1 MLPSVPPAKQFC
13 SAASIVTAATPT
25 SNTNEHKSS
34 PELRLYNY
42 EKKKKKKGQ
51 VWKTSW
57 PIVMEDGL
65 WIRRSEFKALHPNVS
80 MHILHTVL

>member
-42 EKKKKKKGQ
+42 EKKKWDKCGNFMANSNGRWALDKE
-51 VWKTSW
+51 VW
-57 PIVMEDGL
+57 V
-65 WIRRSEFKALHPNVS
+65 
-80 MHILHTVL
+80 

>member
-42 EKKKKKKGQ
+42 EKKNG
-51 VWKTSW
+51 TS
-57 PIVMEDGL
+57 VEDFMANSHGRWTL
-65 WIRRSEFKALHPNVS
+65 DKEVG
-80 MHILHTVL
+80 V

>member
-42 EKKKKKKGQ
+42 EKKKKKKNG
-51 VWKTSW
+51 TS
-57 PIVMEDGL
+57 VEDFMANSHGRWTL
-65 WIRRSEFKALHPNVS
+65 DKEVG
-80 MHILHTVL
+80 V

>member
-65 WIRRSEFKALHPNVS
+65 WKRRSEFKALHPNVS

>member
-13 SAASIVTAATPT
+13 SAASILTAATPT

-42 EKKKKKKGQ
+42 EKKKKNG
-51 VWKTSW
+51 TS
-57 PIVMEDGL
+57 VEDYMANSNGR
-65 WIRRSEFKALHPNVS
+65 WALDKEV
-80 MHILHTVL
+80 

>member
-42 EKKKKKKGQ
+42 EKKKKKKKKWDKCGRLHGQ
-51 VWKTSW
+51 
-57 PIVMEDGL
+57 
-65 WIRRSEFKALHPNVS
+65 
-80 MHILHTVL
+80 

>member
-42 EKKKKKKGQ
+42 EKKKKNGTSVEDFMANSNGRWTLDKE
-51 VWKTSW
+51 VW
-57 PIVMEDGL
+57 V
-65 WIRRSEFKALHPNVS
+65 
-80 MHILHTVL
+80 

>member
-1 MLPSVPPAKQFC
+1 MKKKKKKKGKRVEDYIAKKKRKKKFTRTQ
-13 SAASIVTAATPT
+13 A
-25 SNTNEHKSS
+25 EKKKK
-34 PELRLYNY
+34 
-42 EKKKKKKGQ
+42 KKKKKKGQ

>member
-42 EKKKKKKGQ
+42 GKKKNGTSVEDFIANSNGRWALYKE
-51 VWKTSW
+51 VW
-57 PIVMEDGL
+57 V
-65 WIRRSEFKALHPNVS
+65 
-80 MHILHTVL
+80 

>member
-42 EKKKKKKGQ
+42 GKKKKIG
-51 VWKTSW
+51 TS
-57 PIVMEDGL
+57 VEDFMANSNGR
-65 WIRRSEFKALHPNVS
+65 WALDKEV
-80 MHILHTVL
+80 

>member
-42 EKKKKKKGQ
+42 KKKKNG
-51 VWKTSW
+51 T
-57 PIVMEDGL
+57 EDGL
-65 WIRRSEFKALHPNVS
+65 WIRRSGFKALHPNVS

>member
-42 EKKKKKKGQ
+42 GKKKNGTS
-51 VWKTSW
+51 VETSW

-65 WIRRSEFKALHPNVS
+65 WIRRSGFKALQPNVS

>member
-42 EKKKKKKGQ
+42 EKKKKNG
-51 VWKTSW
+51 TS
-57 PIVMEDGL
+57 VEDFMANSHGR
-65 WIRRSEFKALHPNVS
+65 WALDKEV
-80 MHILHTVL
+80 

>member
-34 PELRLYNY
+34 SELRLYNY
-42 EKKKKKKGQ
+42 EKKKKNG
-51 VWKTSW
+51 TS
-57 PIVMEDGL
+57 VEDFMANSNGR
-65 WIRRSEFKALHPNVS
+65 WALDKEV
-80 MHILHTVL
+80 

>member
-42 EKKKKKKGQ
+42 EKKKMGQ

-65 WIRRSEFKALHPNVS
+65 WIRGSGFKAKALHPNVS

>member
-42 EKKKKKKGQ
+42 EKKKKG
-51 VWKTSW
+51 TS
-57 PIVMEDGL
+57 VEDFMANSNGR
-65 WIRRSEFKALHPNVS
+65 WALDKEV
-80 MHILHTVL
+80 

>member
-42 EKKKKKKGQ
+42 EKKKKKNGTSVEDFMANSNGRWTLDKE
-51 VWKTSW
+51 VW
-57 PIVMEDGL
+57 V
-65 WIRRSEFKALHPNVS
+65 
-80 MHILHTVL
+80 

>member
-42 EKKKKKKGQ
+42 GKKKIG
-51 VWKTSW
+51 TS
-57 PIVMEDGL
+57 VEDFMANSNGR
-65 WIRRSEFKALHPNVS
+65 WALDKEV
-80 MHILHTVL
+80 

>member
-25 SNTNEHKSS
+25 SNTNEHKTS

-42 EKKKKKKGQ
+42 EKKKKWDKCGRLHGQ
-51 VWKTSW
+51 
-57 PIVMEDGL
+57 
-65 WIRRSEFKALHPNVS
+65 
-80 MHILHTVL
+80 

>member
-34 PELRLYNY
+34 PELKLYNY
-42 EKKKKKKGQ
+42 EKKKKNGTSVEDCMANSHGRWALDKE
-51 VWKTSW
+51 VW
-57 PIVMEDGL
+57 V
-65 WIRRSEFKALHPNVS
+65 
-80 MHILHTVL
+80 

>member
-13 SAASIVTAATPT
+13 STASIVTAATPT

-42 EKKKKKKGQ
+42 EKKKKNG
-51 VWKTSW
+51 TS
-57 PIVMEDGL
+57 VEDFMANSHGRWTL
-65 WIRRSEFKALHPNVS
+65 DKEVG
-80 MHILHTVL
+80 V

>member
-42 EKKKKKKGQ
+42 EKKKKMGQ

-57 PIVMEDGL
+57 PRVMEDGL
-65 WIRRSEFKALHPNVS
+65 WIRRSGFKALHPNVS

>member
-42 EKKKKKKGQ
+42 GKKKMGQ

-65 WIRRSEFKALHPNVS
+65 WIRRSGFKALQPNVS

>member
-13 SAASIVTAATPT
+13 STASIVTAATPT

-42 EKKKKKKGQ
+42 EKKKNE
-51 VWKTSW
+51 TS
-57 PIVMEDGL
+57 VEDFMANSNGR
-65 WIRRSEFKALHPNVS
+65 WALDKEV
-80 MHILHTVL
+80 

>member
-42 EKKKKKKGQ
+42 EEKKNG
-51 VWKTSW
+51 TS
-57 PIVMEDGL
+57 VEDFMANSNGR
-65 WIRRSEFKALHPNVS
+65 WALDKEV
-80 MHILHTVL
+80 

>member
-42 EKKKKKKGQ
+42 EKKKKKKG
-51 VWKTSW
+51 TS
-57 PIVMEDGL
+57 VEDFMANSNGR
-65 WIRRSEFKALHPNVS
+65 WALDKEV
-80 MHILHTVL
+80 

>member
-42 EKKKKKKGQ
+42 GKKKWDKCGNFMANGHGRWTLDKEVG
-51 VWKTSW
+51 V
-57 PIVMEDGL
+57 
-65 WIRRSEFKALHPNVS
+65 
-80 MHILHTVL
+80 

>member
-42 EKKKKKKGQ
+42 EKKKNGTSVEDFMANSNGRWALDKE
-51 VWKTSW
+51 VW
-57 PIVMEDGL
+57 V
-65 WIRRSEFKALHPNVS
+65 
-80 MHILHTVL
+80 